1 MALKGAKSLKDGRSN
16 LEIGA
21 SEYFSGFDNI
31 GHNSL
36 PDLILLWIIPK

>member
-1 MALKGAKSLKDGRSN
+1 MRALQKGDLT
-16 LEIGA
+16 LETGA